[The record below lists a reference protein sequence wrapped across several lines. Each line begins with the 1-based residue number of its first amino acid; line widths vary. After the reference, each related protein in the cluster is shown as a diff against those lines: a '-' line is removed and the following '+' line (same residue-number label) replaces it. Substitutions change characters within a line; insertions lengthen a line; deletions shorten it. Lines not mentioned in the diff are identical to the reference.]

1 MSTTRRPVVMLAN
14 GHTPFDTRIFVKE
27 ARTLKHAGYTV
38 SIILPND
45 KDDEKEGIPVIAT
58 TPNRDGFDKLFRS
71 PWRIFRKAMK
81 QPRRS
86 VFVIHDSDILFTGML
101 LKLMGRKVVYDAH
114 EDTPLQISYQHW
126 IPKPLRKPYG
136 WTYFLIE
143 KVCGWMFDAI
153 IVAEPVIARYFP
165 EKKTHLVRNFP
176 SAISFREHPG
186 MPYAFRKRWMT
197 YVGALTEP
205 RGLYEMLEGAK
216 AAEAATEF
224 EFVLGGKFSPPHL
237 EADVLKRY
245 KVNFLGWVSYVALV
259 DLLFESKVGIIIP
272 HPNPRYV
279 TNYPVKLFEFMAAG
293 LPVIASKEGEAAK
306 FVQECNGGILVSPL
320 DTGEIRDAIVWLFT
334 HPEEAEAM
342 GKRGQRLILEKYNWE
357 KEEET
362 LLRALAIPGP

>member
-14 GHTPFDTRIFVKE
+14 GHPPFDTRIFVKE
-27 ARTLKHAGYTV
+27 ARTLRHAGYEV
-38 SIILPND
+38 SIILPHD
-45 KDDEKEGIPVIAT
+45 KDEEKEGIKILAT
-58 TPNRDGFDKLFRS
+58 TPIRHGFDKLFLS
-71 PWRIFRKAMK
+71 PWRIFRKALK

-86 VFVIHDSDILFTGML
+86 IFVIHDSDILFVGIW
-101 LKLMGRKVVYDAH
+101 LKLTRRKVVYDAH

-126 IPKPLRKPYG
+126 IPRPLRKPYG
-136 WTYFLIE
+136 WMYFLIE
-143 KVCGWMFDAI
+143 KICGWMFDAI
-153 IVAEPVIARYFP
+153 VVAEPIIARYFP
-165 EKKTHLVRNFP
+165 REKTYLVRNFP
-176 SAISFREHPG
+176 SAISFREHSG
-186 MPYAFRKRWMT
+186 KPYALRKNWLT

-216 AAEAATEF
+216 AAEAAASF
-224 EFVLGGKFSPPHL
+224 EFVLGGKFSPPRL
-237 EADVLKRY
+237 ETDVLTRY
-245 KVNFLGWVSYVALV
+245 RVNFLGWVSYAGLV

-306 FVQECNGGILVSPL
+306 FVQECNGGILVDPL
-320 DTGEIRDAIVWLFT
+320 NMNEVCDAIVWLFT

-342 GKRGQRLILEKYNWE
+342 GQRGQRLIFEKYNWE

-362 LLRALAIPGP
+362 LVGVVRGVV

>member
-27 ARTLKHAGYTV
+27 ARTLKHAGYDV
-38 SIILPND
+38 SIIVPHD
-45 KDDEKEGIPVIAT
+45 QDEAKDGIPVIAT
-58 TPNRDGFDKLFRS
+58 APFGGGFDKLFLS
-71 PWRIFRKAMK
+71 PWRILGKALK

-86 VFVIHDSDILFTGML
+86 VFVIHDSEILFIGIL
-101 LKLMGRKVVYDAH
+101 LKLAGRKVVYDAH

-126 IPKPLRKPYG
+126 IPRPLRKPYG
-136 WTYFLIE
+136 WLYFMIE

-153 IVAEPVIARYFP
+153 MVAEPIIARYFP
-165 EKKTHLVRNFP
+165 KQKTYLVRNFP

-186 MPYAFRKRWMT
+186 MPYAARKNWMT

-205 RGLYEMLEGAK
+205 RGLYEMLDGAK
-216 AAEAATEF
+216 AAEATASF
-224 EFVLGGKFSPPHL
+224 DFVLGGKFSPQSL

-245 KVNFLGWVSYVALV
+245 RVNFLGWVSYTGLV

-293 LPVIASKEGEAAK
+293 LPVIASKEGEAAQ
-306 FVQECNGGILVSPL
+306 FVQECNGGILVNPL
-320 DTGEIRDAIVWLFT
+320 DINEVRDAIVWLFS

-342 GKRGQRLILEKYNWE
+342 GKRGQKLIFEKYNWE

-362 LLRALAIPGP
+362 LLRVMEVMG